1 LTKTHTPWREALG
14 ALSVVLVAGC
24 SSLNARTA
32 PAPDKSWPASLA
44 AVQSSAGQGNFDAAD
59 SLLADFATRYPGTPE
74 AAETAYWRALLR
86 MDPTNPHQSLSG
98 AMAGLDGYLT
108 DTRPRRHVTEATTIR
123 RAAAQL
129 DGLNKLAATA
139 VAQAKD
145 ASITAKDAKAQAA
158 DAAAAA
164 AAKAT
169 DVPPSADA
177 EIKRLKDE
185 LAKANAELD
194 RIRKRLAQ
202 PPPKSP

>member
-1 LTKTHTPWREALG
+1 LTAAVTHRRRALG
-14 ALSVVLVAGC
+14 ALGLALVAGC

-32 PAPDKSWPASLA
+32 PAPDKSWPAALA
-44 AVQSSAGQGNFDAAD
+44 TAQSDAGQGKFDAAD
-59 SLLADFATRYPGTPE
+59 SVLADFATRFPGSPE

-123 RAAAQL
+123 RAAGQL
-129 DGLNKLAATA
+129 DGLNKLAASA

-145 ASITAKDAKAQAA
+145 ATITAKDAKAQAA

-194 RIRKRLAQ
+194 RIRKRLTQ